1 MLGSGYYELRAE
13 RKLLRVENNLK
24 IFPICYWE

>member
-13 RKLLRVENNLK
+13 RKLSQVENNLK
-24 IFPICYWE
+24 IFPVWYL